1 MPKIYRLHFAKPQL
15 QRTTGGRVTLN
26 AGRRGSSFDDNRVS
40 SVAAIRASALGQSQ
54 FAASLQDN
62 QQFSLTYYGL
72 NSSGPT
78 DNDLN
83 KNSLICKHCNGVV
96 EISDDWVLK
105 NSRRT
110 TTVINDDSN
119 TESNDG
125 STSQIV
131 KRFKRVSFNSR
142 DRSASMHSN
151 TGSNFESINEQV
163 SGVDENVSIVEND
176 KLAKDETAKQDTT
189 SGDEETGSVNVCKNA
204 TANQDTNNGREEASN
219 SEEMRNNS
227 NPSSNIESINEQLCD
242 GGEDGSRR
250 SLVDDVPE
258 TAKLAET
265 LQHEKASSSRSL
277 MSGSFSLA
285 GTAQHDKTG
294 KEEAS
299 NNEDEEMRR

>member
-1 MPKIYRLHFAKPQL
+1 MHASLPKIYRLHFAKPQL
-15 QRTTGGRVTLN
+15 QRTAGGRVTLN

-40 SVAAIRASALGQSQ
+40 SVAAIRASALGQSP
-54 FAASLQDN
+54 FATSLQDN
-62 QQFSLTYYGL
+62 QQFSLAYGL

-125 STSQIV
+125 ST
-131 KRFKRVSFNSR
+131 KRFKRVSFHSR
-142 DRSASMHSN
+142 DRSTSRNSK
-151 TGSNFESINEQV
+151 TGSNIESI
-163 SGVDENVSIVEND
+163 SGVDDGSRRSLESLGDNVVEND
-176 KLAKDETAKQDTT
+176 KLVKGETAKEETT
-189 SGDEETGSVNVCKNA
+189 GDEETFCKNA
-204 TANQDTNNGREEASN
+204 TDNQDTNIGKKEASN
-219 SEEMRNNS
+219 SEEMRKNS
-227 NPSSNIESINEQLCD
+227 NRSSSIESINEQLCD

-258 TAKLAET
+258 TAKLAEK
-265 LQHEKASSSRSL
+265 LQHEKASSVRSL
-277 MSGSFSLA
+277 MSGSFSFA
-285 GTAQHDKTG
+285 GTAQHDNTG
-294 KEEAS
+294 EDEAS